1 MNEIKEKIKT
11 IMNLSP
17 RFDLDDDD
25 DNCLDYSTREN
36 GDVGA
41 EEYGEDDLREAN
53 RMAVRL
59 KEVLGS
65 AVVTDVETCDEWVFL
80 HISF

>member
-1 MNEIKEKIKT
+1 MSEIKEKIKT

-36 GDVGA
+36 GNVGD
-41 EEYGEDDLREAN
+41 EEYGEDDFIEAH
-53 RMAVRL
+53 RMAIML
-59 KEVLGS
+59 ENSFGS